1 MDGAFIFHII
11 LKGEKREQW
20 MLFRVSAIF
29 INSCA
34 FISFIS
40 PGNLEGGQGHHSRLK
55 TDLKPQR
62 M

>member
-1 MDGAFIFHII
+1 MDEAFFVHSI

-34 FISFIS
+34 FISFPS
-40 PGNLEGGQGHHSRLK
+40 FLQGTLK
-55 TDLKPQR
+55 VARVITAD
-62 M
+62 